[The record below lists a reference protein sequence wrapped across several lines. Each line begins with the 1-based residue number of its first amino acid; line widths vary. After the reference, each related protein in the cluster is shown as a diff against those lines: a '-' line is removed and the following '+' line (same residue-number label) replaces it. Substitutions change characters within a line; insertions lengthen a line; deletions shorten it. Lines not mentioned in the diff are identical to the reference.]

1 MTSASSWI
9 KGLNEAQKQA
19 ALHNNGPLLI
29 LAGAGSGKTTVL
41 VARTGRL
48 IDEGVARP
56 DEILVL
62 TFTNKAAREL
72 KERVASKIG
81 HKGKS
86 IWAGTFHSF
95 GLSILRDHHKQAG
108 LPKKFAIVDSTDA
121 RAIVKDLLKEHTHG
135 DKEAFDPEVLLNLMA
150 KKREGR
156 KVPVD
161 AHPSD
166 VEMVEVIL
174 PKYLTRLKMLGA
186 VDFDGLLLEP
196 LILFKKYPDIL
207 EKYQSTFKQVMV
219 DEFQDT
225 NRVQMKLISQLVKSH
240 ENISVVGDDDQSIYG
255 WRGAVISNILNFPK
269 RFESCVVVRLE
280 TNYRSTS
287 KILDVANSVIVKN
300 KARHDKQ
307 LRPHK
312 VSGEEG
318 LPEVFTYDTD
328 EEEIEE
334 VISQVR
340 YFESKGYKLNEIA
353 ILFRSNSQG
362 GLLEGTLRKNN
373 IEYSLSGGSGLF
385 DRKEVRDILAYIRS
399 AIAPN
404 DLSIRRILNTPARG
418 LGKVTYAHL
427 DEYAQKNNVS
437 FYKALRDWENVDGL
451 PEAMGKKI
459 QDFIEILE
467 GLRTFLSQ
475 KDSVDYSVALTDFFA
490 RMGYKDYVYSS
501 YKDNNTAYKKWQLLE
516 IIGRILDGFIS
527 RSGRGIKTIQEFID
541 SMELRDP
548 LDDEKED
555 GPPKLQLL
563 TLHACKGLEF
573 PVVIMIGV
581 EEGLLPHE
589 TLGMDTDEERRLFY
603 VGVTRAQKSLVLS
616 KVRKRK
622 RYGKWRLVTPS
633 RFLCEVPEAL
643 LMHFENGARPLGEQG
658 RRSMLDSLYAKLD
671 QKIQKGSREVD
682 G

>member
-1 MTSASSWI
+1 MTSQSPWVQ
-9 KGLNEAQKQA
+9 GLNDAQKQA
-19 ALHNNGPLLI
+19 VLHNHGPLLI

-48 IDEGVARP
+48 IDEGVCRP

-72 KERVASKIG
+72 KERVANRIG
-81 HKGKS
+81 KAGKD

-95 GLSILRDHHKQAG
+95 GLNILRDHHELAG

-121 RAIVKDLLKEHTHG
+121 RAIVKDLLKDHTHG
-135 DKEAFDPEVLLNLMA
+135 DKEAFDPEVLLNLIA
-150 KKREGR
+150 KKREGL
-156 KVPVD
+156 KMPAD
-161 AHPSD
+161 AHPAD
-166 VEMVEVIL
+166 VEMVELIL
-174 PKYLTRLKMLGA
+174 PKYLSRLKMLGA

-196 LILFKKYPDIL
+196 LKLFKKHPEVL
-207 EKYQSTFKQVMV
+207 QKYQSALKQVMV

-225 NRVQMKLISQLVKSH
+225 NRVQMQLISRLVESH
-240 ENISVVGDDDQSIYG
+240 KNVSVVGDDDQSIYG

-269 RFESCVVVRLE
+269 RFDNCMVVRLE
-280 TNYRSTS
+280 MNYRSTS

-312 VSGEEG
+312 ISEDEN

-334 VISQVR
+334 IISQIR
-340 YFESKGYKLNEIA
+340 YFESKGYPLNDIA

-362 GLLEGTLRKNN
+362 GLLEGTLRKNS

-385 DRKEVRDILAYIRS
+385 DRKEVRDVLAYIRS
-399 AIAPN
+399 SIAPN
-404 DLSIRRILNTPARG
+404 DLSIRRILNTPPRG
-418 LGKVTYAHL
+418 LGKAAYTYVEDHAKEH
-427 DEYAQKNNVS
+427 NIT
-437 FYKALRDWENVDGL
+437 FYKALCDWENIKEL
-451 PEAMGKKI
+451 PEAMGGRI
-459 QDFIEILE
+459 QGFLDN
-467 GLRTFLSQ
+467 LRRLRDFLSQ
-475 KDSVDYSVALTDFFA
+475 QESTDYSVAMPDFFA
-490 RMGYKDYVYSS
+490 QIGYKDYVYSS

-516 IIGRILDGFIS
+516 IIGRILDGFIN
-527 RSGRGIKTIQEFID
+527 RAGRGAKTVQEFID
-541 SMELRDP
+541 SMELRDQP
-548 LDDEKED
+548 DDEKDD
-555 GPPKLQLL
+555 GPPKLQML

-573 PVVIMIGV
+573 PVVLMIGM

-589 TLGMDTDEERRLFY
+589 TLGMDVDEERRLFY
-603 VGVTRAQKSLVLS
+603 VGVTRAQKHLVLS

-622 RYGKWRLVTPS
+622 RYGKWRMVSPS
-633 RFLCEVPEAL
+633 RFLLEVPEDL
-643 LMHFENGARPLGEQG
+643 LTQFEDGARPLGEQG

-671 QKIQKGSREVD
+671 RKIQNNAES
-682 G
+682 

>member
-1 MTSASSWI
+1 MSSTSPWVR
-9 KGLNEAQKQA
+9 GLNDAQAEA

-81 HKGKS
+81 RKGKD

-95 GLSILRDHHKQAG
+95 GLSILRDHHEQAG
-108 LPKKFAIVDSTDA
+108 LPKRFAIVDSTDA
-121 RAIVKDLLKEHTHG
+121 RAIVKDLLKDHTHG
-135 DKEAFDPEVLLNLMA
+135 DKDAFDPEVLLGLMA

-156 KVPVD
+156 KMPVD
-161 AHPSD
+161 AHPAD
-166 VEMVEVIL
+166 VEMVEMIL
-174 PKYLTRLKMLGA
+174 PKYLARLKMLGA

-196 LILFKKYPDIL
+196 LILFKKFPEIL
-207 EKYQSTFKQVMV
+207 EKYQKAFKQVMV

-225 NRVQMKLISQLVKSH
+225 NRVQMKLIGRLVDAHK
-240 ENISVVGDDDQSIYG
+240 NISVVGDDDQSIYG

-269 RFESCVVVRLE
+269 RFENCVVVRLE
-280 TNYRSTS
+280 MNYRSTS

-312 VSGEEG
+312 VTDEEG

-334 VISQVR
+334 VISQIR
-340 YFESKGYKLNEIA
+340 HFESKGYKLDEIA

-385 DRKEVRDILAYIRS
+385 DRKEVRDVLAYIRS
-399 AIAPN
+399 AMAPN
-404 DLSIRRILNTPARG
+404 DLSVRRILNTPTRG
-418 LGKVTYAHL
+418 LGKVTYGL
-427 DEYAQKNNVS
+427 VDEHAKTQKIS
-437 FYKALRDWENVDGL
+437 FYKALKDWENIEGL
-451 PEAMGKKI
+451 PENMGKRV
-459 QDFIEILE
+459 QGFLDTLDS
-467 GLRTFLSQ
+467 LRQFLTQ
-475 KDSVDYSVALTDFFA
+475 TDSVDYSIRLMEFFA
-490 RMGYKDYVYSS
+490 RIGYKDYVYSS
-501 YKDNNTAYKKWQLLE
+501 YKDTNTAYKKWQLIE
-516 IIGRILDGFIS
+516 IIGRILDGFIA
-527 RSGRGIKTIQEFID
+527 RAGRGAKTVQEFID
-541 SMELRDP
+541 SMELRDQP
-548 LDDEKED
+548 EEEGED
-555 GPPKLQLL
+555 GPPKLQML

-573 PVVIMIGV
+573 PVVIMIGI

-603 VGVTRAQKSLVLS
+603 VGVTRAQKSLVLT

-622 RYGKWRLVTPS
+622 RYGKWRLVSPS
-633 RFLCEVPEAL
+633 RFLCEVPEDL
-643 LMHFENGARPLGEQG
+643 LTHFENGARPLGEDG

-671 QKIQKGSREVD
+671 QKIQKNSEV
-682 G
+682 